1 MNELNQKLLMEALA
15 SFKKSTTYIN
25 IDHPHILLGYLK
37 DYDVK
42 EITEQWYDSSPPKC
56 QTCNIETMEEEYG
69 PYPCSACP
77 YLEAWSQTEDCLT
90 YLNWIDA
97 WGPDLWDISQDE
109 TNEMYDHIIVDL
121 LEEAE
126 DIGERVYLIKFP
138 DDVKSDILIFV
149 YARDI
154 KTYDYGFVL
163 EKK

>member
-138 DDVKSDILIFV
+138 DDVRSDILIFI

-154 KTYDYGFVL
+154 KTCDYGFVL